1 MAPQS
6 ARPAEEQFARE
17 LGGFFAPKP
26 RPRRNFSMRISRYMP
41 APALETPVYRLSN
54 TAPLFW
60 GTILGAVQ
68 AGAFVVL
75 GRIFDLDSAHNL
87 GRLQRLA

>member
-1 MAPQS
+1 
-6 ARPAEEQFARE
+6 
-17 LGGFFAPKP
+17 
-26 RPRRNFSMRISRYMP
+26 
-41 APALETPVYRLSN
+41 LSN